1 MTRLRLLPAILLVT
15 CAIVPAART
24 QEPKPDVPAQYAATA
39 FGEAGAAAGKTF
51 GLNIYLDS
59 VTSDAD
65 IQELVGILR
74 KNGQS
79 ALVSAMEKMKDA
91 GRIAPNGGVGTGMRI
106 VRVRPNGKG
115 GLHIVLATDRPISF
129 PELWNGTRS
138 RDYPIA
144 IVTLD
149 VDQNGKGSGQFAPLC
164 KVKFNKK
171 DELEIETY
179 GQKPFRLANVYRQK

>member
-39 FGEAGAAAGKTF
+39 FGEAGAAAGKSF

-74 KNGQS
+74 KEWP
-79 ALVSAMEKMKDA
+79 V
-91 GRIAPNGGVGTGMRI
+91 
-106 VRVRPNGKG
+106 
-115 GLHIVLATDRPISF
+115 
-129 PELWNGTRS
+129 RS
-138 RDYPIA
+138 R
-144 IVTLD
+144 
-149 VDQNGKGSGQFAPLC
+149 QRHGKNEGRWSHRSLM
-164 KVKFNKK
+164 
-171 DELEIETY
+171 
-179 GQKPFRLANVYRQK
+179 R